1 MRTGLQCVAME
12 MCTGRG
18 ASVYTGIVCSFRHSL
33 VVLEH
38 PHVHG
43 QITVSLDGYYRYDV
57 NRRDINYC
65 PQIVYILN
73 EAEVNM

>member
-1 MRTGLQCVAME
+1 MHTGLQCVALE

-18 ASVYTGIVCSFRHSL
+18 TSVYTGAVCRFRHSL

-38 PHVHG
+38 SHVHE

-57 NRRDINYC
+57 NIEDINHC
-65 PQIVYILN
+65 PQIIYILN